1 MFNRLN
7 CREDATSLFKLFL
20 NLILKPFIQTE
31 LRDSKPNHKIRY
43 YKKIIYFKS
52 SIEEKTNTA
61 EFLGKLPLKSK
72 NFNYLFSFVKTKPC
86 SIMKLLEWPLHW
98 LRASIKR
105 RFSKILSELEYL
117 RALPRLR
124 NGNLLKPKNVLWIE
138 AFNDILK
145 MVECFCHRFSH
156 ILALWFQLE

>member
-1 MFNRLN
+1 MFNRLKYY
-7 CREDATSLFKLFL
+7 REDATSLFKLFL

-72 NFNYLFSFVKTKPC
+72 NFNYLFSFVKTKSC
-86 SIMKLLEWPLHW
+86 SIMKLL
-98 LRASIKR
+98 
-105 RFSKILSELEYL
+105 
-117 RALPRLR
+117 
-124 NGNLLKPKNVLWIE
+124 
-138 AFNDILK
+138 
-145 MVECFCHRFSH
+145 
-156 ILALWFQLE
+156 